1 MQNIIDF
8 YKCNVLDEEFDSR
21 FYQTNYPE
29 TFPYYQPFCS
39 QNNISEQ
46 QRLFHHYILYGK
58 KSGYLKNLKDFIQKD
73 LSVLD
78 LSKIDTGDV
87 DQIYP
92 VYPSCVEQYT
102 IQTQKGKDIAA
113 QNKIGIVSLARNCSK
128 NIIKS
133 VEKIQKIICKDWRMI
148 IYENDSTDNT
158 KNLLQTIED
167 YRIQTISIDDNSSYL
182 IDRSQTRT
190 NNLAKYRNFCV
201 DWINKNYADCD
212 YVIVLDLDA
221 DLGFSV
227 EGIYNSIGWLNLLD
241 DAGGMGSYSSLLS
254 IEENKII
261 FVHYDSFA
269 VRMNDWEPITN
280 NIDVNHVWFKYWHP
294 LVGSNPV
301 PIYSCFG
308 GLAVYKTQ
316 AFLKGRY
323 DGSLG
328 SEHIAFHKS
337 LRDQGYNMYL
347 NPSSRFFLYANQ

>member
-1 MQNIIDF
+1 MIILIKSLNEFIEQN
-8 YKCNVLDEEFDSR
+8 
-21 FYQTNYPE
+21 
-29 TFPYYQPFCS
+29 
-39 QNNISEQ
+39 
-46 QRLFHHYILYGK
+46 
-58 KSGYLKNLKDFIQKD
+58 
-73 LSVLD
+73 LSALD

-92 VYPSCVEQYT
+92 VSPGYIDQYI

-113 QNKIGIVSLARNCSK
+113 QSKIGIVALARNCSK

-133 VEKIQKIICKDWRMI
+133 VENIQKIVCKDWRMI

-167 YRIQTISIDDNSSYL
+167 YRIQTISMDDNTSYL

-190 NNLAKYRNFCV
+190 NNLARYRNFCV
-201 DWINKNYADCD
+201 DWIDKNYTDCD
-212 YVIVLDLDA
+212 YVVVLDLDA

-227 EGIYNSIGWLNLLD
+227 GGIYNSIGWLNLLD
-241 DAGGMGSYSSLLS
+241 DAGGIVSYSSLLS
-254 IEENKII
+254 IEDNKII

-269 VRMNDWEPITN
+269 VRMNDWEPIVHIKDIN
-280 NIDVNHVWFKYWHP
+280 NPWFKNWHP
-294 LVGSNPV
+294 VVGSNPV

-323 DGSLG
+323 DGNLG

-347 NPSSRFFLYANQ
+347 NPSSRFFLYTKQ